1 MAVMAEL
8 LDLLNAYTEELKGI
22 YGSKLLK
29 VSLYGSYARGDNRQ
43 WSDVNVF
50 VLVNCSETELAQY
63 REKLFATTVDFNMTY
78 RMDIQEV
85 DMCYAY
91 YRKWRSVHPLLLNIG
106 EEEVV
111 IYQEG
116 CGDDE

>member
-1 MAVMAEL
+1 MADL
-8 LDLLNAYTEELKGI
+8 SDLLNAYTEELKGI

-50 VLVNCSETELAQY
+50 VLVNCSAKELAQY
-63 REKLFATTVDFNMTY
+63 QEKLYDTTAEFNMAHGI
-78 RMDIQEV
+78 DIQEV

-91 YRKWRSVHPLLLNIG
+91 YRKWRSVHPLLLNIR

-111 IYQEG
+111 IFREG

>member
-1 MAVMAEL
+1 MMADL
-8 LDLLNAYTEELKGI
+8 SDLLNAYTEELKGI

-50 VLVNCSETELAQY
+50 ILVNCSETELEQY
-63 REKLFATTVDFNMTY
+63 REALFATTVDFNMAHSI
-78 RMDIQEV
+78 DIQEV

-91 YRKWRSVHPLLLNIG
+91 YRKWKSVHPLLLNIG

>member
-1 MAVMAEL
+1 MMADL
-8 LDLLNAYTEELKGI
+8 SDLLNAYTEDLKGI

-50 VLVNCSETELAQY
+50 VLVNCSETELVQY
-63 REKLFATTVDFNMTY
+63 REKLFATTAEFNMAHSI
-78 RMDIQEV
+78 DIQAV

-106 EEEVV
+106 EEEGV
-111 IYQEG
+111 IDQEG

>member
-1 MAVMAEL
+1 MAEL

-50 VLVNCSETELAQY
+50 VLVVLRRS
-63 REKLFATTVDFNMTY
+63 
-78 RMDIQEV
+78 
-85 DMCYAY
+85 
-91 YRKWRSVHPLLLNIG
+91 WRSIG
-106 EEEVV
+106 RNCLPQPWISIWRTGWIFRRWICVMRITENGVV
-111 IYQEG
+111 SILC
-116 CGDDE
+116 CGISGRKKW

>member
-1 MAVMAEL
+1 MAEL

-50 VLVNCSETELAQY
+50 VLVNCSETELVQY
-63 REKLFATTVDFNMTY
+63 REKLFATTAEFNMAHSIDT
-78 RMDIQEV
+78 QEV

-91 YRKWRSVHPLLLNIG
+91 YRKWRSVHPLLRNIG

-111 IYQEG
+111 IFRKG
-116 CGDDE
+116 CDADE